1 MERLSLGTREHPR
14 RGQIDKWRKVK
25 GSRSTPSPVNK
36 KKKICIYPCIRT
48 TALPPSVQKQPAP
61 PPSPSARRTR
71 GRTLSVSDTALSV
84 RAPCTCVT
92 PGQVNAFLSFS
103 LCFCL
108 CFLSLS
114 PLLQSSKPV
123 LAPPGCTTGK
133 LMGRPQACRLRL
145 AQTPL
150 FLSTWEEG
158 RLCFS
163 SEWQEG
169 ALGS

>member
-1 MERLSLGTREHPR
+1 M
-14 RGQIDKWRKVK
+14 
-25 GSRSTPSPVNK
+25 
-36 KKKICIYPCIRT
+36 RT
-48 TALPPSVQKQPAP
+48 AALPHRLEAARPAP
-61 PPSPSARRTR
+61 QPLRRRARRT
-71 GRTLSVSDTALSV
+71 LCVSDTALSV
-84 RAPCTCVT
+84 RAPCTGVT